1 MVDKLMHIPIDDKQN
16 YPFRRLQLV
25 VESLDTQIK
34 EPTDQNSLKVPK
46 IVKKTNEK
54 NVDIKL

>member
-1 MVDKLMHIPIDDKQN
+1 MHLPIDDRQN

-25 VESLDTQIK
+25 VKSLDTQIK
-34 EPTDQNSLKVPK
+34 GPIDQNSLKVPK

-54 NVDIKL
+54 NVDIKLWGLE